1 MSIIEVN
8 DQNLSN
14 MNVSIHSTSNKP
26 FQKSNI
32 SSLKRNGSPVSSKVK
47 KHITSVDVAASH
59 VSFTEVFNFQMLY
72 FFFVRNKKH

>member
-1 MSIIEVN
+1 VSIVEFN
-8 DQNLSN
+8 DQNASN

-32 SSLKRNGSPVSSKVK
+32 SSLKRNGSPLIHTGSSVK

-59 VSFTEVFNFQMLY
+59 VSCTRFLY
-72 FFFVRNKKH
+72 EYIN